1 MLISQSSHFTELQSR
16 LEGRVLTAGDAAWDA
31 ARQTFNLTHDQRPA
45 GLVQVAG
52 ADDVAETVRYAAQRG
67 LRVAPQTTG
76 HNAGPI
82 DGLEDALLIRTDALQ
97 EIRVDVGARRARV
110 GAGVRWG
117 AVADRASEAGLAALH
132 GSSRDVGVAGYSLG
146 GGHGWLCRKHG
157 LQSNALTALEIVT
170 ADGELRRIDHDNEA
184 DLFWAVRG
192 GGGNYGVVTAL
203 EFELVPAPEIYAG
216 ALFYPYE
223 RASEVAHVWHDLV
236 AAGLPDELTTWLKL
250 MQFPPIEEIP
260 EPFRGQSFVII
271 QTAYLGSE
279 RDGAEL
285 IRPLTDLGPD
295 MNTFGMVEPA
305 ALSHLA
311 MDPEDPMPYV
321 FSGRLVSDV
330 SDDGIDAFVE
340 AAAAAGP
347 ALAMVELRGLG
358 GALSR
363 RAPGSGAR
371 GTMEGD
377 YLFGAVAAVMDPAA
391 YGDTLAMTKSVS
403 GAMAPWDA
411 GIHYLNFEEESVDA
425 RRFFDEDTWRLLR
438 ALRTEW
444 DPNSVFLAN
453 HEVK

>member
-1 MLISQSSHFTELQSR
+1 
-16 LEGRVLTAGDAAWDA
+16 
-31 ARQTFNLTHDQRPA
+31 
-45 GLVQVAG
+45 
-52 ADDVAETVRYAAQRG
+52 
-67 LRVAPQTTG
+67 
-76 HNAGPI
+76 
-82 DGLEDALLIRTDALQ
+82 
-97 EIRVDVGARRARV
+97 
-110 GAGVRWG
+110 
-117 AVADRASEAGLAALH
+117 
-132 GSSRDVGVAGYSLG
+132 
-146 GGHGWLCRKHG
+146 
-157 LQSNALTALEIVT
+157 
-170 ADGELRRIDHDNEA
+170 
-184 DLFWAVRG
+184 
-192 GGGNYGVVTAL
+192 
-203 EFELVPAPEIYAG
+203 
-216 ALFYPYE
+216 
-223 RASEVAHVWHDLV
+223 
-236 AAGLPDELTTWLKL
+236 
-250 MQFPPIEEIP
+250 
-260 EPFRGQSFVII
+260 
-271 QTAYLGSE
+271 
-279 RDGAEL
+279 
-285 IRPLTDLGPD
+285 
-295 MNTFGMVEPA
+295 
-305 ALSHLA
+305 
-311 MDPEDPMPYV
+311 V